1 MVKKMNKNELIE
13 IMDELLAVLE
23 KLREAGFRK
32 QRALIENNY
41 ERIENSVKDEEKY
54 IVELQAIHKK
64 RVEILE
70 NISKEFSI
78 VSNSKKF
85 SDFLN
90 AIYGKID
97 NKYYDELLQKNKELG
112 TLLGSVNM
120 LNLQNRYLTEQ
131 AWSFNKSL
139 INELFLNKKKTII
152 DRKV

>member
-1 MVKKMNKNELIE
+1 MNKNELLE
-13 IMDELLAVLE
+13 IMNELLAVLE

-32 QRALIENNY
+32 QRALIENSF
-41 ERIENSVKDEEKY
+41 ERIEGAVQDEEKY
-54 IVELQAIHKK
+54 IAELQVIHKK
-64 RVEILE
+64 RVEILDKA
-70 NISKEFSI
+70 SKEFALVI
-78 VSNSKKF
+78 NSKKF

-97 NKYYDELLQKNKELG
+97 NKYYDELLQKNSELG
-112 TLLGSVNM
+112 TLLGNVNL

>member
-1 MVKKMNKNELIE
+1 MNKNELLE
-13 IMDELLAVLE
+13 IMNDLLAVLE

-32 QRALIENNY
+32 QRALIENSF
-41 ERIENSVKDEEKY
+41 ERIEAAVKDEEKY
-54 IVELQAIHKK
+54 IAELKVIHKK

-70 NISKEFSI
+70 NVSKEFSI
-78 VSNSKKF
+78 VTNSKKF

-90 AIYGKID
+90 VIYGRID
-97 NKYYDELLQKNKELG
+97 NKYYDELVQKNSELG
-112 TLLGSVNM
+112 SLLGNVNL

>member
-1 MVKKMNKNELIE
+1 MNKNELLE
-13 IMDELLAVLE
+13 IMNELVIVLE

-32 QRALIENNY
+32 QRALIENSY
-41 ERIENSVKDEEKY
+41 ERIEAAVKDEEKF
-54 IVELQAIHKK
+54 IAELQVIHKK
-64 RVEILE
+64 RVEILDE
-70 NISKEFSI
+70 ISKEFNLVI
-78 VSNSKKF
+78 NSKKF

-97 NKYYDELLQKNKELG
+97 NKSYDELVQKNSELG
-112 TLLGSVNM
+112 TLLGNVNL

-139 INELFLNKKKTII
+139 INELFLNKKKSII